1 MCHFL
6 ILFLPWENHTVQV
19 AEHQS
24 YVGDR
29 WISVR
34 FLRSGFHA
42 LLSSA
47 LPCFA
52 QNIELLYIFF
62 ALCCKAQ
69 YVMEWFLGGAERAGW
84 SIMCNLA
91 TISTGARVTKYQG
104 GCLSNLSL
112 RPPSHNDNSRSL
124 TGWVLHFHNGGKR
137 GTPFFFLLCIRAINW
152 RAELGLSKIDQRKI
166 STRTGIRVFTSVDP
180 ASLTRR

>member
-29 WISVR
+29 WTSAR

-52 QNIELLYIFF
+52 QNIEPLYIFF
-62 ALCCKAQ
+62 APCCKAQ
-69 YVMEWFLGGAERAGW
+69 YVMEWFLSVAERAGW
-84 SIMCNLA
+84 SIMCNQA

-112 RPPSHNDNSRSL
+112 SPPSHNDNSKSL
-124 TGWVLHFHNGGKR
+124 TGLVLHFHNGGKKGYSILLFALYQSHQLKSR
-137 GTPFFFLLCIRAINW
+137 AGTF
-152 RAELGLSKIDQRKI
+152 
-166 STRTGIRVFTSVDP
+166 
-180 ASLTRR
+180 